1 MLVRGRWQTDRVR
14 ERDLL
19 VLSEEPLNAETRL
32 DEKTPAI
39 TPAGSHYIR
48 NHFPIPTGPRS
59 IVIGGARSTPAS
71 ISFDEIR
78 ALPARSMVVTLECAG
93 NGRRFLEPKVPG
105 EQWGLGAVGTAT
117 WTGASLRDVLR
128 AIAIPS
134 GTVELLFRGA
144 DEGVPKDL
152 GRRIRYERSL
162 PIDVALGDD
171 ILVAYLMEREP
182 IPPEHGGPLRLIVPG
197 WYGMASVKWLERITL
212 LDTPFA
218 GFFQKDR
225 YVIDGKPLRHIAP
238 RAVLLSP
245 QDGAVVER
253 GLWEVGYAWSG
264 AAPVTRVEQRPH
276 APGDIGKKSLGADDV
291 RLGAGVRIQ
300 PTVVDPIANP
310 PVLSVVD
317 GLRSGVAAVE
327 PRTRVISPPR
337 VGRLA
342 GRLIEAIHRIDRR
355 SHAIRLNSPL
365 RKGGFDLRHEQRVR
379 AQACDLEK
387 IRAVQKRRCLREYAL
402 LHVTPEMRR
411 RLAGEL

>member
-39 TPAGSHYIR
+39 TPAGSHYVR

-59 IVIGGARSTPAS
+59 IVIDGARSTPAS

-134 GTVELLFRGA
+134 GTMELLFRGA

-238 RAVLLSP
+238 RAVLVSP

-264 AAPVTRVEQRPH
+264 AAPVARVEVSSDGGREWDALPSAALQVSPSPYGWVKFIVHYLLLPGLDEERSYIVRAIDAAGNEQPVAPRWNALGYANNAVRPT
-276 APGDIGKKSLGADDV
+276 
-291 RLGAGVRIQ
+291 RI
-300 PTVVDPIANP
+300 
-310 PVLSVVD
+310 
-317 GLRSGVAAVE
+317 
-327 PRTRVISPPR
+327 
-337 VGRLA
+337 
-342 GRLIEAIHRIDRR
+342 
-355 SHAIRLNSPL
+355 
-365 RKGGFDLRHEQRVR
+365 RVR
-379 AQACDLEK
+379 S
-387 IRAVQKRRCLREYAL
+387 
-402 LHVTPEMRR
+402 
-411 RLAGEL
+411 

>member
-1 MLVRGRWQTDRVR
+1 MLVRGRWQTGRVR

-39 TPAGSHYIR
+39 TPAGRHYVR
-48 NHFPIPTGPRS
+48 THFPIPTGPRS
-59 IVIGGARSTPAS
+59 IVIDGARSTPAS

-128 AIAIPS
+128 AFAIPS

-197 WYGMASVKWLERITL
+197 WYGMASVKWLSRVTL
-212 LDTPFA
+212 LERPFG
-218 GFFQKDR
+218 GFFQTDR
-225 YVIDGKPLRHIAP
+225 YVIDGRPLREIAP
-238 RAVLLSP
+238 RAVIVAP
-245 QDGAVVER
+245 VEGAEILAER
-253 GLWEVGYAWSG
+253 SAARVTVRGYAWSG
-264 AAPVTRVEQRPH
+264 AAPIVRVE
-276 APGDIGKKSLGADDV
+276 
-291 RLGAGVRIQ
+291 
-300 PTVVDPIANP
+300 
-310 PVLSVVD
+310 
-317 GLRSGVAAVE
+317 VAAD
-327 PRTRVISPPR
+327 PAS
-337 VGRLA
+337 
-342 GRLIEAIHRIDRR
+342 LIEAQRLLQWRR
-355 SHAIRLNSPL
+355 ARHGQATDHAWREFSLELLNVLAGS
-365 RKGGFDLRHEQRVR
+365 GIMEMDLT
-379 AQACDLEK
+379 A
-387 IRAVQKRRCLREYAL
+387 RAVDAAGNVQPHTVVPNALGYANNASRTLRIRVSA
-402 LHVTPEMRR
+402 R
-411 RLAGEL
+411 